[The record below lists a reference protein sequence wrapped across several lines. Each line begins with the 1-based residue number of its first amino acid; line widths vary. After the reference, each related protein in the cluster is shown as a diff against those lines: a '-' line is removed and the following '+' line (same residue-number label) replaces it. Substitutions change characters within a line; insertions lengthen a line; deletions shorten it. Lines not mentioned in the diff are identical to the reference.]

1 MSIVADKV
9 QEVSH
14 KVQDVAPIAHQVTD
28 KVQDAAHQVQE
39 VADKVHH
46 VTQQANVM
54 IVGAEKIMDA
64 LPSSI
69 SKSEVGVTIQQTL
82 DGIQNVLK
90 EADQFADQMEQMAAE
105 ADRAAEQAQE
115 YIAKAEEAAKQ
126 AEQMADQADQV
137 LSGCGFL
144 SLCGC
149 EAPPSKPN
157 ARKAPNAPKAS
168 AIQLARV

>member
-1 MSIVADKV
+1 MSIVVNNV

-14 KVQDVAPIAHQVTD
+14 KVQDVTD
-28 KVQDAAHQVQE
+28 KVQDITEKVQDAAHQVQD
-39 VADKVHH
+39 VADSVHH
-46 VTQQANVM
+46 VTHHVDVM

-64 LPSSI
+64 LPSSL
-69 SKSEVGVTIQQTL
+69 SKSDVGVTIQHTL

-168 AIQLARV
+168 ALQMARV